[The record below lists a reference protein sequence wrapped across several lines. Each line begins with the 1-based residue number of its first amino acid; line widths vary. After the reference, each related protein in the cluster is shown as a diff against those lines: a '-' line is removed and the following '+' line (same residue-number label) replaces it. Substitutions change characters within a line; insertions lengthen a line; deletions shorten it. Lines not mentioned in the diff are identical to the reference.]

1 MLSVSRRSSATK
13 NSGTQKAN
21 RDAGF
26 LERQAKGS
34 HTVWYFPNTP
44 IRVTISGNDGA
55 DAKKYLEDDV
65 RRKIALLLPLRR
77 QS

>member
-1 MLSVSRRSSATK
+1 MPPKIRELK
-13 NSGTQKAN
+13 KQL

-44 IRVTISGNDGA
+44 IRVTIAGNDGA

-65 RRKIALLLPLRR
+65 RRKIALLITIRR

>member
-1 MLSVSRRSSATK
+1 MPPKIRELK
-13 NSGTQKAN
+13 KQL

-44 IRVTISGNDGA
+44 IRVTVAGNDGK
-55 DAKKYLEDDV
+55 DAKKYLEDDI
-65 RRKIALLLPLRR
+65 RRKIALVLVLRS

>member
-1 MLSVSRRSSATK
+1 L
-13 NSGTQKAN
+13 

-26 LERQAKGS
+26 LERQGKGS
-34 HTVWYFPNTP
+34 HTIWYFPNTP

-65 RRKIALLLPLRR
+65 RRKIALLSTIRSLK
-77 QS
+77 